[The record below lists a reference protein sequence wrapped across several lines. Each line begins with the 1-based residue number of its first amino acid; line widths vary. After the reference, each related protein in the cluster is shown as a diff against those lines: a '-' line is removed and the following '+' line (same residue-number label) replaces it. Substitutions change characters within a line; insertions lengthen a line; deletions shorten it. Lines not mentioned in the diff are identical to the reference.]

1 MEFIRAVVETMG
13 PDRANAIRSALLG
26 NIASGGSGVAGGL
39 LKSLKDRPLSQVLET
54 LGYSTTTTDGH
65 RRRPN
70 LFVTDFPGDV
80 SASQVATLREEVT
93 AILRASQPGDEVLL
107 VLQTGGGTVTGY
119 GLAAAQ
125 LQRFKKQGMK
135 LTICVEQVAAS
146 GGYMMT
152 CVADKVIAS
161 PFAVLGSIG
170 VISDL
175 PNFYGRLKKEGIEF
189 QTVTAGKY
197 KRTLTPTKKVTQEDI
212 DKQKEDLE
220 DILTLFKGFVKQNR
234 PSLDIDLVATGETW
248 FGEDALEKGLCDEI
262 KTVDDVL
269 VEYVDE
275 GYNVYQVR
283 YDPND
288 SPVSALENL
297 LPVGRGA
304 NGGGMANV
312 AGMGGYGAEMNQ
324 GGIVRSAV
332 RWLVKSIVPTIKE
345 ELDRELRSVATESST
360 SQVQERYM
368 FRDPSNSAKN
378 IRMED

>member
-1 MEFIRAVVETMG
+1 
-13 PDRANAIRSALLG
+13 
-26 NIASGGSGVAGGL
+26 
-39 LKSLKDRPLSQVLET
+39 
-54 LGYSTTTTDGH
+54 
-65 RRRPN
+65 
-70 LFVTDFPGDV
+70 
-80 SASQVATLREEVT
+80 
-93 AILRASQPGDEVLL
+93 
-107 VLQTGGGTVTGY
+107 
-119 GLAAAQ
+119 
-125 LQRFKKQGMK
+125 
-135 LTICVEQVAAS
+135 
-146 GGYMMT
+146 MT